1 MLSLRSPSLLAIAVL
16 TALNSIPASAQLSDQ
31 KQSDKEYSEQQSSD
45 KQQADKELEVIEVK
59 GRAQTLYRASQSSV
73 GTRTDTD
80 LELIPQNI
88 QVLPEALI
96 RDQAA
101 RQVTDLYRSM
111 SGVSAFSYSGV
122 TFRGFRQDEILY
134 DGVRGDP
141 FNGFAVPQLFNVQEV
156 QLLKGSSGALYGSS
170 APGGLINYV
179 TKKPQRT
186 AKNQLEL
193 GLGNDD
199 YWQGSLE
206 LSGPLTEQQAYRFGY
221 YRDSEQPFR
230 WNTKVENEI
239 LDLGYLI
246 DLTDSTSLTLQYNTV
261 TQDYQGARLRGVPT
275 DDQGNFLGDRA
286 WNHNEATDFQSLEA
300 DVWQVRA
307 DHEFNSNWRTDLTW
321 RHYDNTELQNYH
333 EPFCS
338 YDTDGD
344 GVVDYCRRQFRDQRR
359 ENTADSVTWN
369 NIVEFS
375 TAGLNHQ
382 LLLGADTMTQDS
394 YFLGRN
400 VAPTEQGG
408 KALGISLI
416 NPVYGLT
423 SAADYDIDSIKSTPT
438 DTTAVRQG
446 FYLQDQLDL
455 TASWNL
461 LLGVRWD
468 SFEDKNNMAS
478 SKVDGSDSS
487 WRVGSTY
494 QLTDWVRLYVLKGTG
509 FSPQATASQV
519 PEVGGPFDAEQSSI
533 VEAGARFSLLD
544 DAIRLN
550 VATYEMIRNNILQA
564 DPRGD
569 VGGDG
574 RDDQIALGEVK
585 SKGVEVDLLGD
596 LTDSWVLNLNYAY
609 NDTRIVES
617 TSAITNAV
625 GDKFANAPQ
634 HQIGLWSRYELDS
647 INSAIAAGMD
657 YVSDQLSIDGQ
668 HVKSYT
674 VFDMSWQTRWQQW
687 LFQANVKNLF
697 DKTYA
702 TAGFIE
708 RTGHFPGEP
717 RRLIVTASYQF

>member
-1 MLSLRSPSLLAIAVL
+1 MSSLRSPSLLAIAVF
-16 TALNSIPASAQLSDQ
+16 TALNSIPVYAQQSDQ
-31 KQSDKEYSEQQSSD
+31 QHSDT
-45 KQQADKELEVIEVK
+45 QQADKDLEVIEVK

-73 GTRTDTD
+73 GTRTETD
-80 LELIPQNI
+80 LELVPQNI

-199 YWQGSLE
+199 FWQGSLE

-230 WNTKVENEI
+230 WNTKVENDI

-246 DLTDSTSLTLQYNTV
+246 DITDSTSLTLQYNTL

-275 DDQGNFLGDRA
+275 DDQGNFIGDRA

-338 YDTDGD
+338 FDTDGD

-359 ENTADSVTWN
+359 ENTADSITWN

-382 LLLGADTMTQDS
+382 LLIGADTMTQDS

-400 VAPTEQGG
+400 VAPIEQGG
-408 KALGISLI
+408 KAVGISLI

-455 TASWNL
+455 TSSWNL

-478 SKVDGSDSS
+478 SKVDGNDSS

-494 QLTDWVRLYVLKGTG
+494 QLTDWVRLYALKGTG
-509 FSPQATASQV
+509 FSPQASASQV
-519 PEVGGPFDAEQSSI
+519 PEVGGPFEAEQSSI
-533 VEAGARFSLLD
+533 IEAGARFSLLN

-585 SKGVEVDLLGD
+585 SKGVELDLLGD

-634 HQIGLWSRYELDS
+634 HQVGIWSRYELDS

>member
-1 MLSLRSPSLLAIAVL
+1 MLSLPSPSLLAVAVIA
-16 TALNSIPASAQLSDQ
+16 ALNSIPSYAQES
-31 KQSDKEYSEQQSSD
+31 
-45 KQQADKELEVIEVK
+45 DKELEVIEVK

-193 GLGNDD
+193 GLGNDE

-261 TQDYQGARLRGVPT
+261 TQDYQGARLRGVPA

-382 LLLGADTMTQDS
+382 LLIGADTMTQDS

-400 VAPTEQGG
+400 VAPIEQGG

-494 QLTDWVRLYVLKGTG
+494 QLTDWVRLYALKGTG

-519 PEVGGPFDAEQSSI
+519 PEVGGPFEAEQSSI

-609 NDTRIVES
+609 NDTRIAES

-634 HQIGLWSRYELDS
+634 HQIGVWSRYELDS